1 MRLDTRSAWCI
12 VQYKKTI
19 DVQYKENQ
27 RCAGCAIAKHQVEL
41 GKGCVETPGPENLWN
56 IHVSLLMGRA
66 DG

>member
-1 MRLDTRSAWCI
+1 

-27 RCAGCAIAKHQVEL
+27 RYAGCAIAKHQVEL